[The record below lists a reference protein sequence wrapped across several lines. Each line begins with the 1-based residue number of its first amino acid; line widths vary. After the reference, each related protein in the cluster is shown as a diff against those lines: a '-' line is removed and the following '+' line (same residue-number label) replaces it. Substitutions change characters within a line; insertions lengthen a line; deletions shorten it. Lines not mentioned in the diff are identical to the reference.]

1 MSISTHNSEADDR
14 RALVD
19 SVADPTRFGDLFERH
34 VVAIYRYLARRV
46 GSDLAED
53 LTSATFAEAFRNR
66 ARYDT
71 DLASPRA
78 WLFGIATTHVLHHRR
93 SEARRLNAYARLDST
108 SEEEA
113 ATEVLVRQ
121 LDAAVRLDA
130 ALLLI
135 GDELRDVV
143 LLIAIAELTYEECAS
158 ALEIPIGTVRSR
170 LARARKE
177 LRALLEE
184 PTDGLTCRTTT
195 EGTLP

>member
-1 MSISTHNSEADDR
+1 MSISTQNSEANDR

-66 ARYDT
+66 ARYDAA
-71 DLASPRA
+71 LASPRA

-93 SEARRLNAYARLDST
+93 SEARRLGAYGRLGAVP
-108 SEEEA
+108 EEEA

-121 LDAAVRLDA
+121 IDDTARLDA

-135 GDELRDVV
+135 GEELRDVV
-143 LLIAIAELTYEECAS
+143 MLIAVAELTYEECAA

-170 LARARKE
+170 LSRARRE
-177 LRALLEE
+177 LRGLLEE
-184 PTDGLTCRTTT
+184 PPGGLACRTTT